1 MSRPDREIPS
11 EIRALFDDD
20 EIAEIGAH
28 PIVLG
33 ESTERDAIDM
43 AIAWAAHVEK
53 IDADR
58 ALPWEDRSV
67 WTEHDLAA
75 ALYIRDFLRDALNKL
90 SASLRDRLQQYV
102 ATVDEHFRSYTVDDP
117 AERMGRVAHI
127 DLAGREWWWRRVP
140 DSGPIVEDLAH
151 YS

>member
-1 MSRPDREIPS
+1 VTVPEREIPPQ
-11 EIRALFDDD
+11 IRALFEDD

-33 ESTERDAIDM
+33 ENTERDAIDM
-43 AIAWAAHVEK
+43 AMAWSAHVRK

-75 ALYIRDFLRDALNKL
+75 ALYIRDFVQLALDKL
-90 SASLRDRLQQYV
+90 SVSLRDRLQQYV
-102 ATVDEHFRSYTVDDP
+102 TTVDDHFRSYTVDDP
-117 AERMGRVAHI
+117 AGRMGKVAHV
-127 DLAGREWWWRRVP
+127 DLAGRGWWWRRVP
-140 DSGPIVEDLAH
+140 DSGPIVDDLRR
-151 YS
+151 Y